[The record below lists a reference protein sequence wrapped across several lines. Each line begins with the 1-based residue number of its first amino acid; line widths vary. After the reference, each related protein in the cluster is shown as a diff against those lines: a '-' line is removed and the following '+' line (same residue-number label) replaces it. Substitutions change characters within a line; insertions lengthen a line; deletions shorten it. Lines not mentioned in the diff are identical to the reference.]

1 MAEPPFRLLSS
12 PVQEHLAHPRNT
24 GPWPPGLA
32 HLAPVA
38 GEAGSRTSGAFV
50 RFYLAIEAGRIR
62 GVRYE
67 VLGGPSLM
75 AAASWLSECILDKSA
90 SPGQVPAGLD
100 IARELELERSEHG
113 MALLVEDAV
122 LEALKQSPA
131 GRISQS
137 KG

>member
-1 MAEPPFRLLSS
+1 MAESPFRPLSGA
-12 PVQEHLAHPRNT
+12 VQEHLAHPRNT
-24 GPWPPGLA
+24 GPWPTELA
-32 HLAPVA
+32 HLTRVA

-50 RFYLAIEAGRIR
+50 RFYLALEAGQIR

-75 AAASWLSECILDKSA
+75 AAASWLSECICNKRA
-90 SPGQVPAGLD
+90 SPDQVPPGMD

-122 LEALKQSPA
+122 LQVLKQA
-131 GRISQS
+131 GNGRISKQGS
-137 KG
+137 